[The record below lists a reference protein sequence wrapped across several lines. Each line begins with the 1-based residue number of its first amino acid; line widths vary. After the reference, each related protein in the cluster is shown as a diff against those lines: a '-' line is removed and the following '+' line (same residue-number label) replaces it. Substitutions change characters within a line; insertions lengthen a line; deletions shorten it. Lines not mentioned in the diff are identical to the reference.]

1 MKKIIS
7 ILLAAIILCT
17 GFAACS
23 KNDVENSGESGKTE
37 ILRPVVKD
45 DRSVEKIKASD
56 GKVSYVLDITLPKI
70 TDNIPENVAEHINRY
85 ILNIRE
91 EAIRS
96 AQANAEHAR
105 QHMIERDSKTPWQ
118 RTITFETVYSSDKYL
133 SVEFTDHFTML
144 GGETTPTVYAKLFRL
159 EDGTVLSLTDLS
171 KVDEA
176 ELKNAL
182 VALITE
188 RADSSY
194 YPNGTKLNEKQKQA
208 VADSFDPLNFC
219 YSSRGITLYL
229 NKTVVDHSYSG
240 TLCCDFSFSQLRNI
254 IERLK

>member
-7 ILLAAIILCT
+7 ILLAAILLCT

-23 KNDVENSGESGKTE
+23 KNDVENNGETGKTE
-37 ILRPVVKD
+37 IIRPVVKE
-45 DRSVEKIKASD
+45 DRSVEKIKAED

-70 TDNIPENVAEHINRY
+70 TDNIPEDVAEHINRY

-91 EAIRS
+91 EAVRS
-96 AQANAEHAR
+96 AEANAEHAR
-105 QHMIERDSKTPWQ
+105 EYMIEHDTKTPWQ

-144 GGETTPTVYAKLFRL
+144 GGETTPTVYAKLFEL
-159 EDGTVLSLTDLS
+159 ENGTVLSLTDLA

-176 ELKNAL
+176 ELKEAL

-188 RADSSY
+188 KADSKY
-194 YPNGTKLNEKQKQA
+194 YSNGTKLNDKQKQA
-208 VADSFDPLNFC
+208 VADSFDPFNFC

-240 TLCCDFSFSQLRNI
+240 TLCCDFSFSQLRNL